1 MKPMRV
7 IAKLLDGRVNS
18 SDGLFN
24 LDSILAYAW
33 MLENH
38 PDAVFNSEIA
48 RDGFIEPILP
58 LAKGEDGRWKSSS
71 GFYIQY
77 DEITEYWH
85 KRFNDSEG
93 ALYIDFKGKRGK
105 VNTQAGETK
114 AYRMPQVIRII
125 SDIEFYAVGDIEEVR
140 RLLNTY
146 ITNIGK
152 KGAQGYGYVKEWA
165 VEEWRGDWTEYGP
178 YGIMRPT
185 PFDGK
190 QILDREYQIRIYG
203 IKPPYW
209 LKENQK
215 VCVIPN
221 VRVKKIERKSS

>member
-7 IAKLLDGRVNS
+7 VAKLLDGRVNS

-48 RDGFIEPILP
+48 RDGFIEPVLP
-58 LAKGEDGRWKSSS
+58 LVKGEDGRWKSSS

-85 KRFNDSEG
+85 KRFNDSEAG
-93 ALYIDFKGKRGK
+93 LYLDFKGKRGK

-114 AYRMPQVIRII
+114 AYRMPQVIRVI
-125 SDIEFYAVGDIEEVR
+125 SDVEFYAVGDIEEVY

-152 KGAQGYGYVKEWA
+152 KGAQGYGYVKEWL
-165 VEEWRGDWTEYGP
+165 VEEWHEDWVEYGP

-185 PFDGK
+185 PFDAK
-190 QILDREYQIRIYG
+190 QMPKREYQIRVYG

-215 VCVIPN
+215 VCLIPN
-221 VRVKKIERKSS
+221 VRVKKLERKSS

>member
-1 MKPMRV
+1 MKAMRV

-48 RDGFIEPILP
+48 RDGFIEPVLP
-58 LAKGEDGRWKSSS
+58 LVKGEDGRWKSSS

-85 KRFNDSEG
+85 KRFNDSEAG
-93 ALYIDFKGKRGK
+93 LYLDFKGKRGK

-114 AYRMPQVIRII
+114 AYRMPQVIRVI
-125 SDIEFYAVGDIEEVR
+125 SDVEFYAVGDIEEVR

-152 KGAQGYGYVKEWA
+152 KGAQGYGYVKEWI
-165 VEEWRGDWTEYGP
+165 VEEWHEDWAEYGP

-185 PFDGK
+185 PFDAK
-190 QILDREYQIRIYG
+190 QMPKREYQIRVYG